1 MWKILS
7 AFAVTAIALV
17 AVTAAAQELRRP
29 YGPFDAIAE
38 GTERSESQ
46 RRSLIASQLDTVD
59 QLRLAQVVRPRTFFR
74 DPNVT
79 AVYPY
84 GRRGLFGLRPRGYVV
99 VRRAPSPTYRR
110 SYDEATGQYDPR
122 YDGYDELVPRSVRQ
136 PIGHEQLQ
144 TGPNRWEYR
153 PLYADDD
160 REFDEIHR
168 EIERD
173 LQPPDD
179 DGRAERTG
187 YATPERRTMRAPQVN
202 TPEELPE
209 PPEPANGGAIAND
222 ERALPRRGQARDIA
236 RDAIDHPPQRSN
248 VTGSIANGRD
258 KRPPPPP
265 RPDPP
270 DQAIKSAPPQ
280 KPAEETELRG
290 PLLKDPA
297 SGVREF

>member
-1 MWKILS
+1 MWRILN
-7 AFAVTAIALV
+7 AFALTAMFQLGAP
-17 AVTAAAQELRRP
+17 AWGQELRRP

-59 QLRLAQVVRPRTFFR
+59 QLRLVQLTRPRTFFR
-74 DPNVT
+74 DPNVA

-84 GRRGLFGLRPRGYVV
+84 GRRGILGLRPRGYIV
-99 VRRAPSPTYRR
+99 VRRPTDPTYRR
-110 SYDEATGQYDPR
+110 PYAGVPDQYDLR
-122 YDGYDELVPRSVRQ
+122 YDGYDDSIPQAVRQ

-153 PLYADDD
+153 PLYADDRD
-160 REFDEIHR
+160 FDEIHR
-168 EIERD
+168 EIESD
-173 LQPPDD
+173 LQPPRDS
-179 DGRAERTG
+179 GRAERTG
-187 YATPERRTMRAPQVN
+187 YAAPERRTLHAPQVN
-202 TPEELPE
+202 APEELPE
-209 PPEPANGGAIAND
+209 PPEPANGGAFTND
-222 ERALPRRGQARDIA
+222 ERVLPRRGQARDIA
-236 RDAIDHPPQRSN
+236 RDEIDEPPQRSS
-248 VTGSIANGRD
+248 VTRSIANERNT
-258 KRPPPPP
+258 RPPPPP

-270 DQAIKSAPPQ
+270 NQAIKSAPPQ